1 MGALGTWDIIIFIS
15 YLILALGIGW
25 WSKSKASE
33 SLDQFFV
40 AGRSM
45 PGWLIGISMVAT
57 TFAADTPLVV
67 SGIVNDKG
75 IAGNWFWWS
84 LALGHLL
91 AAIVFAPLW
100 RRATVITDAEFTELR
115 YSGRPALWL
124 RG

>member
-84 LALGHLL
+84 LALGIYSQPLSLHHCGDAPPSSLMLNLL
-91 AAIVFAPLW
+91 NY
-100 RRATVITDAEFTELR
+100 VILAGLL
-115 YSGRPALWL
+115 SGYV
-124 RG
+124 G